1 MQGNPK
7 AVSNCER
14 SKCAACEFGKGHC
27 RSNKV
32 NTIKKNPMK
41 EQDLKKD
48 HIMPGQIVSED
59 HYILRDTGRLYHRKG
74 K

>member
-1 MQGNPK
+1 MQVNSK

-14 SKCAACEFGKGHC
+14 PKCADCEFVNIHIQ
-27 RSNKV
+27 SNKV

-41 EQDLKKD
+41 EQDLSKNNILPV
-48 HIMPGQIVSED
+48 HIVSVD
-59 HYILRDTGRLYHRKG
+59 HYILRDPVRLYHTKD